1 MPEKTGSAKG
11 HSSVLDTLERFL
23 ERIDDEPENAAHFA
37 QKNATDVADSL
48 GDQNWWISLCHCRER
63 WPYLSA
69 WKRANFAAAAAVKAL
84 KRFDIMV
91 GHQLHLALMKLAG
104 AFAANCFFAFML
116 FSAGALAFAQE
127 QSTPE
132 QTASKVGPQNQPDMG
147 TKKIGLVIHG
157 GAGTIERSK
166 MTPEKEREYRAGL
179 ERALTAG
186 YEILKRAGSSL
197 DATEAAVRVLED
209 DPHFNAGK
217 GSVFTSAGTNEMD
230 ASIMD
235 GKTLKAG
242 AVACVRHIKNPIS
255 LARLLMEKAEHVPT
269 KEPRVGPVLMVE
281 DGAEA
286 FAKENG
292 IELVDEKYF
301 FTQQRWDALQK
312 IKEAEKHGGV
322 GGKHFFISEHDRHG
336 TVGSVALDKDGNLAA
351 ATSTGG
357 TTNKLPGRIGDTPV
371 IGAGTYAN
379 NQTCA
384 VSCTGDGEYFIRVGA
399 AHEISAL
406 IEYRGMKLQEA
417 AQTALDDV
425 KKLGGTGG
433 LIAIDKNGE
442 IALPFN
448 TNGMYRAYVDR
459 NGKFVIEIYK

>member
-1 MPEKTGSAKG
+1 MIA
-11 HSSVLDTLERFL
+11 
-23 ERIDDEPENAAHFA
+23 I
-37 QKNATDVADSL
+37 
-48 GDQNWWISLCHCRER
+48 
-63 WPYLSA
+63 
-69 WKRANFAAAAAVKAL
+69 
-84 KRFDIMV
+84 
-91 GHQLHLALMKLAG
+91 
-104 AFAANCFFAFML
+104 
-116 FSAGALAFAQE
+116 FSAGARALAQE
-127 QSTPE
+127 
-132 QTASKVGPQNQPDMG
+132 NQPEME
-147 TKKIGLVIHG
+147 TKRIGLAIHG

-186 YEILKRAGSSL
+186 CEILKRGGSSL

-217 GSVFTSAGTNEMD
+217 GSVFTSTGTNEMD

-242 AVACVRHIKNPIS
+242 AVASVKHVKNPIG
-255 LARLLMEKAEHVPT
+255 LARLVMEKSPHVM
-269 KEPRVGPVLMVE
+269 L
-281 DGAEA
+281 DCAGAEA

-301 FTQQRWDALQK
+301 FTQERWDALQK

-322 GGKHFFISEHDRHG
+322 GGKKFFISEHDRHG
-336 TVGSVALDKDGNLAA
+336 TVGAVALDKSGNLAA

-357 TTNKLPGRIGDTPV
+357 MANKLPGRIGDTPV

-384 VSCTGDGEYFIRVGA
+384 VSCTGDGEFFIRAGA
-399 AHEISAL
+399 AHEVSTL
-406 IEYRGMKLQEA
+406 MEYRRVKLQEA
-417 AQTALDDV
+417 AQMVLDKV
-425 KKLGGTGG
+425 AKLGGTGG
-433 LIAIDKNGE
+433 LIAIDHDGN

-448 TNGMYRAYVDR
+448 TSGMYRGHVGVD
-459 NGKFVIEIYK
+459 GEFVVEIYR

>member
-1 MPEKTGSAKG
+1 
-11 HSSVLDTLERFL
+11 
-23 ERIDDEPENAAHFA
+23 
-37 QKNATDVADSL
+37 
-48 GDQNWWISLCHCRER
+48 
-63 WPYLSA
+63 
-69 WKRANFAAAAAVKAL
+69 VKAL
-84 KRFDIMV
+84 KRFDIV
-91 GHQLHLALMKLAG
+91 AGHPLHLAPMKLTG

-127 QSTPE
+127 QSTLE
-132 QTASKVGPQNQPDMG
+132 QAAKEVGLENQPDME

-166 MTPEKEREYRAGL
+166 MTPEKERDYRAGL

-186 YEILKRAGSSL
+186 YEILKRGGSSL
-197 DATEAAVRVLED
+197 DATEAAVRMLED

-235 GKTLKAG
+235 GGTLKAG
-242 AVACVRHIKNPIS
+242 AVASVKHVKNPVG
-255 LARLLMEKAEHVPT
+255 LARLVMEKSPHVM
-269 KEPRVGPVLMVE
+269 L
-281 DGAEA
+281 DCAGAEA

-301 FTQQRWDALQK
+301 FTQERWDALQK
-312 IKEAEKHGGV
+312 IKEAEKHGGI
-322 GGKHFFISEHDRHG
+322 GGKNFFISEHDRHG
-336 TVGSVALDKDGNLAA
+336 TVGAVALDKSGNLAA

-357 TTNKLPGRIGDTPV
+357 MTNKMPGRIGDTPV

-399 AHEISAL
+399 GHEVSTL
-406 IEYRGMKLQEA
+406 MEYRGMKLQEA
-417 AQTALDDV
+417 AQTALDAV
-425 KKLGGTGG
+425 KKLGGSGG

-442 IALPFN
+442 VALLFN
-448 TNGMYRAYVDR
+448 TNGMYRGHVDPS
-459 NGKFVIEIYK
+459 GKLVVEIYK